1 MVFTV
6 TVLIVSVLA
15 ACVQSLHRDV
25 VLKSFK
31 QGNAFKVIAGLHNF
45 DHNLVKNIAWAATEG
60 GATHIDIACDPELV
74 KLAKSISSIPVCVS
88 AIDPNLFVHAVQAGA
103 DMIEIGNF
111 DGFYD
116 QGIEFTADDVIKM
129 TKDTRALLPDTPLSV
144 TIPHTLSLS
153 EQITLARCLEDCG
166 ADIIQTEGKMSANL
180 AGLGVQEMIELAAP
194 TIASAYALSRAV
206 TIPVMCASGLS
217 DVTAPLAIAAGAR
230 GVGVGSMVNKLPN
243 RQQMLLAVAAISNS
257 IGRSSSNTGST
268 DDKMKL
274 LQLEVPQLLIT
285 TATLESDSLSPN
297 NMLGC

>member
-88 AIDPNLFVHAVQAGA
+88 AVDPNLFVHAVRAGA

-116 QGIEFTADDVIKM
+116 QGINFTADDVIKM

-230 GVGVGSMVNKLPN
+230 GVGVGSMINKLPN
-243 RQQMLLAVAAISNS
+243 RQQMLLAVAAISHS

-268 DDKMKL
+268 ADEKMKL
-274 LQLEVPQLLIT
+274 QMEVPQQLIT
-285 TATLESDSLSPN
+285 TATSVAPN
-297 NMLGC
+297 NMLDC

>member
-6 TVLIVSVLA
+6 TALIVFVFA

-88 AIDPNLFVHAVQAGA
+88 AVDPNLFVHAVQAGA

-116 QGIEFTADDVIKM
+116 QGINFTADDVIKM
-129 TKDTRALLPDTPLSV
+129 TKDTRVLLPDTPLSV

-230 GVGVGSMVNKLPN
+230 GVGIGSMINKLPN
-243 RQQMLLAVAAISNS
+243 RQQMLLAVAAISHS
-257 IGRSSSNTGST
+257 IGRSSSNTGT
-268 DDKMKL
+268 IDNKMK
-274 LQLEVPQLLIT
+274 LQLEVPQELIT
-285 TATLESDSLSPN
+285 TATSLAPS